1 MERIATYDEL
11 RAAITRAFPEL
22 SRQLQHIARF
32 ATEHPNDMALE
43 TVATIAGRA
52 AVPPS
57 SLVRFAQAL
66 GFDGF
71 SDMQQV
77 FRSRLVERSL
87 SYRERIARLTEETE
101 EGASPTPATL
111 LGRFVDDAVT
121 GLRHMADGI
130 RPDLLDRAV
139 ALLAKARTI
148 HLLGQRRAFPVAFY
162 LRYAIGQLDLPAH
175 LLDGAAGL
183 LEQQARLVTPADAL
197 VVVSFRNYSEETLEV
212 AAECHARGVPVLAV
226 TDGPLS
232 PLVHHAAVCLEVDDD
247 QTRPFRSLVPPMCLA
262 QALVVSLG
270 QHIEARRRA

>member
-1 MERIATYDEL
+1 MGRISTYEEL
-11 RAAITRAFPEL
+11 RGAITRAYPEL

-32 ATEHPNDMALE
+32 VTEHPNDMALE

-87 SYRERIARLTEETE
+87 TYRERIARLTRDGGD
-101 EGASPTPATL
+101 GAAPTPAAVL
-111 LGRFVDDAVT
+111 ARFVDDAVT
-121 GLRHMADGI
+121 DLRHMADGI
-130 RPDLLDRAV
+130 RAEVLDRAV
-139 ALLAKARTI
+139 ALLADARAI
-148 HLLGQRRAFPVAFY
+148 HLLGRRRAFPVAFY
-162 LRYAIGQLDLPAH
+162 LRYAIGQLELPAH

-197 VVVSFRNYSEETLEV
+197 VVVSFRNYSEETIEV
-212 AAECHARGVPVLAV
+212 AADCHGRGVPVLAI

-232 PLVHHAAVCLEVDDD
+232 PLAHHATVCLEVDDD
-247 QTRPFRSLVPPMCLA
+247 QSRPFRSLVPPMCLA

-270 QHIEARRRA
+270 HRLEARGLP